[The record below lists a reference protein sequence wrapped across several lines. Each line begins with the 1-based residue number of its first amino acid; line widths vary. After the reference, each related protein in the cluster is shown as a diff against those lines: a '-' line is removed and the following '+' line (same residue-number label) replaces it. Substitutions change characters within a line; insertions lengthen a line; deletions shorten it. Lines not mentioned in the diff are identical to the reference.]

1 MSSNDTHALHLL
13 SAGLFAL
20 DRMDRNISTLARSGV
35 FLPAGVLRILNLRR
49 RHLQLLRKVMQGA
62 TNPMAPSQ
70 IRKRGGF

>member
-13 SAGLFAL
+13 SAGLFSL
-20 DRMDRNISTLARSGV
+20 GQMERNLNTLERSGIPV
-35 FLPAGVLRILNLRR
+35 HPAVKYITSLRR
-49 RHLQLLRKVMQGA
+49 HHLQQLRKVMQGA